1 MSADVLSFAP
11 FDLKHA
17 TPAEYEAL
25 HRFTSALRIE
35 LLPDDPPT
43 PLDVAIRSWQG
54 VPDFMVYRVWVVRRG
69 DGDVIAR
76 GQLSYPD
83 VEQNRHVG
91 NLSIQVLA
99 DARQRGLGRQL
110 LHPVAAAAREAG
122 RTSLIAATDGKI
134 LGGAAFMRV
143 LGANPGLEAH
153 TNQLVIAD
161 VNRDLVRAWQERARE
176 RARGFELGLWDGPYP
191 EADLEAA
198 AALHDVMNTAPR
210 GSLVLEDSRVT
221 PALLRQME
229 KAMLARGTERWT
241 LYVRET
247 ATAKLAG
254 FTDVAWTPST
264 PHVLQQVN
272 TGVFPEYR
280 NLGLGR
286 WLKAAMLE
294 RVMRDRPQVKFVR
307 TGNADTNAAM
317 LKINVELGFNPYAS
331 QTVWQADLGGI
342 EAYLASRA

>member
-1 MSADVLSFAP
+1 
-11 FDLKHA
+11 
-17 TPAEYEAL
+17 
-25 HRFTSALRIE
+25 
-35 LLPDDPPT
+35 
-43 PLDVAIRSWQG
+43 
-54 VPDFMVYRVWVVRRG
+54 
-69 DGDVIAR
+69 
-76 GQLSYPD
+76 
-83 VEQNRHVG
+83 
-91 NLSIQVLA
+91 
-99 DARQRGLGRQL
+99 
-110 LHPVAAAAREAG
+110 
-122 RTSLIAATDGKI
+122 
-134 LGGAAFMRV
+134 
-143 LGANPGLEAH
+143 
-153 TNQLVIAD
+153 VIAD

-176 RARGFELGLWDGPYP
+176 RARGFELGSWDGPYP

-241 LYVRET
+241 FYVRET

-317 LKINVELGFNPYAS
+317 LKINVELGFTPYAS
-331 QTVWQADLGGI
+331 QTVWQADLSAI